1 MGTPYGP
8 SLTASELDQIE
19 HDAKVYTDDNRA
31 YHGPRITGSS
41 SIRLA
46 VTWTE

>member
-8 SLTASELDQIE
+8 RLKESELDQVE
-19 HDAKVYTDDNRA
+19 LDAKVYTDENRA

-46 VTWTE
+46 VTWTG